1 MSCSFYFL
9 KNQYFGSMKPVLH
22 KNDYLRP
29 TMYCF
34 AESTLFFVL
43 KCFEK
48 VRNLFIDIPLYS
60 TPYTLGKGKGHTV
73 PFSRSYTCCSI
84 N

>member
-22 KNDYLRP
+22 KNAYIRP

-48 VRNLFIDIPLYS
+48 VRNLFIDIPLYC
-60 TPYTLGKGKGHTV
+60 TPYTLGKWERAYCAV
-73 PFSRSYTCCSI
+73 FQVLYVLF